1 MYIDSN
7 IFIFAAINQDEQGE
21 RCRNIIKLIE
31 EEKISCAASYLMID
45 EVIWVLKK
53 KIGKKDAITIIKAIL
68 SLPIKWL
75 SIDESSIIRM
85 VSILENTNIDPR
97 DALHIAC
104 MLNNGLSTILSED
117 KDFDRIK
124 NVKRIGAKEYLE
136 NYSKE

>member
-31 EEKISCAASYLMID
+31 EEKISCAASYLIID
-45 EVIWVLKK
+45 EIIWVLKK

-85 VSILENTNIDPR
+85 VDILENTNIDPR

>member
-1 MYIDSN
+1 MGD
-7 IFIFAAINQDEQGE
+7 
-21 RCRNIIKLIE
+21 
-31 EEKISCAASYLMID
+31 
-45 EVIWVLKK
+45 
-53 KIGKKDAITIIKAIL
+53 
-68 SLPIKWL
+68 
-75 SIDESSIIRM
+75 
-85 VSILENTNIDPR
+85 ILENTNIEPR

>member
-7 IFIFAAINQDEQGE
+7 IFIFAAINQDENGE

-31 EEKISCAASYLMID
+31 EEKISCAASYLIID
-45 EVIWVLKK
+45 EIIWVLKK

-85 VSILENTNIDPR
+85 VDILENTNIDPR

>member
-7 IFIFAAINQDEQGE
+7 IFIFAAVNQDEQGE
-21 RCRNIIKLIE
+21 RCRDIIKLIE
-31 EEKISCAASYLMID
+31 EEKINCASSYLIVD
-45 EVIWVLKK
+45 KIIWILKN

-75 SIDESSIIRM
+75 DIDESSIIRM
-85 VSILENTNIDPR
+85 VDILENTNIEPR

-104 MLNNGLSTILSED
+104 MINSGISTILSED

-124 NVKRIGAKEYLE
+124 NIKRIGVKGYLE